1 MKVYLAAPYGE
12 MARMREWAIVLGA
25 YGHTVTARWIHGNE
39 EDMTPVGAAYMD
51 LTDIDNAD
59 AVVSLTLKKGT
70 LFSSGGRHV
79 EFGYGLAK
87 GKTLV
92 LVDGGIE
99 NVFHNMPQVM
109 SVTRIEDAAKYLS
122 NLEGR

>member
-59 AVVSLTLKKGT
+59 AVV
-70 LFSSGGRHV
+70 
-79 EFGYGLAK
+79 AK